1 MVALLDS
8 NFLTPEEYLAFEEKS
23 LVKHEY
29 RDGDAYA
36 MAGTTANHNKI
47 LGSLYVLIRNHL
59 RGSGCDPY
67 FSDLKVKIQ
76 AKNCFYYPDLLVTC
90 DRRDREMAVYKNHPK
105 LIIEVLSD
113 STEAFDRGDKFIDY
127 QSLESLEEYVLVN
140 HKSRRVETFR
150 RNAQNL
156 WVLQTYQE
164 QDQTFE
170 LQSLNL
176 TINFIDLYE
185 DVPLE
190 PVAVLANNLK
200 LE

>member
-29 RDGDAYA
+29 REGEAYA
-36 MAGTTANHNKI
+36 MAGTTANHNTI
-47 LGSLYVLIRNHL
+47 LMNLLVPIRNRL
-59 RGSGCDPY
+59 KGSDCRL
-67 FSDLKVKIQ
+67 FVLDLKVKIQ

-90 DRRDREMAVYKNHPK
+90 DRRDREMTVYKNYPK

-164 QDQTFE
+164 RDQTFE

-176 TINFIDLYE
+176 TLNFTDLYE
-185 DVPLE
+185 DVNLE
-190 PVAVLANNLK
+190 LVAISVK
-200 LE
+200 